1 MKQIARW
8 RKRKPTT
15 SEYGTSDRWFVL
27 FVLALNYFVLILHR
41 GVINFIQPPLK
52 LELGLSDGQIG
63 LLDTAFVVPYALSQL
78 YFGHLSDR
86 FDRRTILL
94 LSLTGS
100 VVSLAGLGLS
110 GSFTMLVGLRFLLGM
125 SQAASVPA
133 IASIMGDCFTSR
145 GRSTAVAVY
154 LESQTVANIASG
166 SLSGEIADVSSW
178 DVGLNMLGMQ
188 IVGVSGWRMAMFV
201 FSLVGAMVVLC
212 VYLFLREPVRTDR
225 EAGLG
230 LGLQG
235 GTWWKTTKD
244 VLRVRSYWGVGI
256 VFLLIGITSGAR
268 ENWLARHFYDTLGM
282 DLGEAGLFSTFYFQS
297 GVIVGL
303 LFGGWW
309 ADRWAS
315 RRRSGRMAVQSMGL
329 VLMVPAFI
337 VLGASTFQPAL
348 KVAMT
353 AIGVGFGF
361 YAANLWTT
369 TFEIVD
375 PAARAT
381 SMAFLNVI
389 SLLGAP
395 FAPLVGYGLDKNLF
409 DLGQVLTGMSLVVTL
424 ALVLLIWTMVR
435 LLPRDYRGSV
445 K

>member
-1 MKQIARW
+1 
-8 RKRKPTT
+8 
-15 SEYGTSDRWFVL
+15 
-27 FVLALNYFVLILHR
+27 
-41 GVINFIQPPLK
+41 
-52 LELGLSDGQIG
+52 
-63 LLDTAFVVPYALSQL
+63 
-78 YFGHLSDR
+78 
-86 FDRRTILL
+86 
-94 LSLTGS
+94 
-100 VVSLAGLGLS
+100 
-110 GSFTMLVGLRFLLGM
+110 MLVGLRFLLGM

-154 LESQTVANIASG
+154 LVSQTVANIASG

-178 DVGLNMLGMQ
+178 DVGLNMLGVQ

-201 FSLVGAMVVLC
+201 FSLVGAVVVLC

-244 VLRVRSYWGVGI
+244 VLSVRSYWVVGI

-424 ALVLLIWTMVR
+424 ALALLIWTMVR

>member
-41 GVINFIQPPLK
+41 SVINFIQPPLK

-63 LLDTAFVVPYALSQL
+63 LLDTAFLVPYALSQL

-110 GSFTMLVGLRFLLGM
+110 GSFTTLVGLRFLLGM

-154 LESQTVANIASG
+154 LVSQTVANIASG

-178 DVGLNMLGMQ
+178 DVGLNMLGVQ
-188 IVGVSGWRMAMFV
+188 IVSVSGWRMAMFV
-201 FSLVGAMVVLC
+201 FSLVGAVVVLC

-225 EAGLG
+225 EVGQG

-244 VLRVRSYWGVGI
+244 VLSVRSYWVVGI

-282 DLGEAGLFSTFYFQS
+282 DLGEAGLFSTFYIQS

-329 VLMVPAFI
+329 VLMAPAFI

-361 YAANLWTT
+361 YSANLWTT

-424 ALVLLIWTMVR
+424 AFVLLIWTMVR

>member
-1 MKQIARW
+1 MKQITRW
-8 RKRKPTT
+8 RKQKPTT

-27 FVLALNYFVLILHR
+27 FFLSLNYFVLILHR
-41 GVINFIQPPLK
+41 NVIYFVQPPLK
-52 LELGLSDGQIG
+52 LELDLSDAQIG
-63 LLDTAFVVPYALSQL
+63 GLDTAFAVPYALSQL
-78 YFGHLSDR
+78 FVGHLGDR

-110 GSFTMLVGLRFLLGM
+110 GSYTMLVGLRFLLGM

-154 LESQTVANIASG
+154 LVSQQVANIASG
-166 SLSGEIADVSSW
+166 SLSGEIADIPSW
-178 DVGLNMLGMQ
+178 DIGMNKLGMH
-188 IVGVSGWRMAMFV
+188 IVSVSGWRMAMFV
-201 FSLVGAMVVLC
+201 FSLVGAMVVLG
-212 VYLFLREPVRTDR
+212 VYLFLREPARTDR
-225 EAGLG
+225 EAGRG

-235 GTWWKTTKD
+235 GTWWKTTKN
-244 VLRVRSYWGVGI
+244 VLCVRSFWFVGI
-256 VFLLIGITSGAR
+256 VFVLIGITSGAR
-268 ENWLARHFYDTLGM
+268 ETWLARHFYDTLGM
-282 DLGEAGLFSTFYFQS
+282 DLGEAGLFSTVYFQS
-297 GVIVGL
+297 GAIVGL

-315 RRRSGRMAVQSMGL
+315 RRPSGRMAVQTIGL
-329 VLMVPAFI
+329 VLMGPAFI
-337 VLGASTFQPAL
+337 VLGTSSVQPVLA
-348 KVAMT
+348 VAMT
-353 AIGVGFGF
+353 AIGVGYGF
-361 YAANLWTT
+361 YVANLWTT

-395 FAPLVGYGLDKNLF
+395 FAPLVGYGLDNELF
-409 DLGQVLTGMSLVVTL
+409 DLGQVLTSMSLVVTL
-424 ALVLLIWTMVR
+424 AFVLLIWTMVR